1 MGLMDA
7 IGAGIGQ
14 AAEGLAASSM
24 EQIKAQIDT
33 DRQAALMQMK
43 AASDLE
49 NAPKMEAARLDVQ
62 SKAAD
67 VERGKVGLIST
78 KAVEGI
84 DPNDTLKVLNAQADA
99 LQKAGHTEKAKD
111 IYNRIDKLGDNKL
124 AESYRAWQMDMGN
137 KTFEETKKQNA
148 AQLNMEKQKMGQ
160 QYEKLKLDKQE
171 KAEAKN
177 AMSAYMTAAGNF
189 SMLDPKATDPAT
201 YKAATVAKELAALDL
216 LKFGVKVG
224 GATEGSFHASVVDDP
239 SGMGK
244 LVAVTNQKTGDVKA
258 HSAEQLK
265 QQAES
270 GGKTQSAPQAAIDYL
285 AKNPNQKAAFK
296 AKYGYLPG
304 E

>member
-1 MGLMDA
+1 MGLMDM
-7 IGAGIGQ
+7 IGAGIAGGAE
-14 AAEGLAASSM
+14 AAGDIATEK
-24 EQIKAQIDT
+24 IKAQIDQ

-78 KAVEGI
+78 QAVEGI
-84 DPNDTLKVLNAQADA
+84 DPSDTLKVLTAQADA
-99 LQKAGHTEKAKD
+99 LQKAGHTDKAKD

-124 AESYRAWQMDMGN
+124 AEDYRKWQMNMGD

-148 AQLNMEKQKMGQ
+148 AQLNMEKQKIGQ
-160 QYEKLKLDKQE
+160 QYEKLNLDKQE
-171 KAEAKN
+171 KAEAKS

-201 YKAATVAKELAALDL
+201 YKAATVAKELAALNL

-224 GATEGSFHASVVDDP
+224 GDTTQVGRFKTNVVKNE
-239 SGMGK
+239 MGADT
-244 LVAVTNQKTGDVKA
+244 LEVTDSTTG
-258 HSAEQLK
+258 LK
-265 QQAES
+265 VDRNAGQPKGQAAPGESQQVPKGYKQIGTS
-270 GGKTQSAPQAAIDYL
+270 GGKPVYEAPDGKRVI
-285 AKNPNQKAAFK
+285 
-296 AKYGYLPG
+296 GR
-304 E
+304 